1 MLRPGLRLL
10 LTASPD
16 DPPIEDPLPMLSFVA
31 DPTPT
36 LFFTGKGGVGKTSLA
51 CATAVALAD
60 AGRRVLLVS
69 TDPASNLADVLGAP
83 VGPSV
88 AEVAT
93 VPGLSALNV
102 DPEAAAHGYRERVVG
117 PMRGVLPD
125 EAVARIEE
133 GLSGACTTEIAA
145 FDRFAAMLAG
155 EGEAVGVDVVVFDT
169 APTGHTLRLLELPA
183 AWSGFIDDNPGGA
196 SCLGPSSGLETQRE
210 RYQAAAEALRDPART
225 TLVLVARPEPSALAE
240 AARSAAELS
249 AIGVASQRLVVNG
262 LFRATDPSDP
272 LAAPME
278 RQAEAALTAMPEALA
293 ALPTESVALRPHNL
307 VGLGALRD
315 LVADHQAHE
324 TLPEAPVVTPLPDAA
339 ADLAGLVDEV
349 EADGKGLVLVMG
361 KGGVGK
367 TTVAAAV
374 AAEMAARG
382 HDVHLTTT
390 DPAAHL
396 DDVLGDDVPGT
407 LAVTRI
413 DPREE
418 TRRYTERVL
427 RTKGADL
434 DGDARRLLEE
444 DLRSPCTEEVA
455 VFHAFSRAVGSA
467 ARGFVVMDT
476 APTGHTL
483 LLLDTAGSYHREVL
497 RSTSLDP
504 DRVTTP
510 LMRLQDPAFTRVL
523 VVTLA
528 ETTPVREAAAL
539 QADLRRAGVEPSAWV
554 VNRSLAA
561 ARPTDPLLAARAAA
575 EVPEVEAVAERHAP
589 TDPDGVPRLAVLP
602 YTPEPP
608 VGAARLRAL
617 ARRAVAQ
624 GAVAQ
629 GAVAQ
634 GAVAEPA

>member
-1 MLRPGLRLL
+1 
-10 LTASPD
+10 
-16 DPPIEDPLPMLSFVA
+16 MLSFVA

-83 VGPSV
+83 VGPTV
-88 AEVAT
+88 ADVAT

-102 DPEAAAHGYRERVVG
+102 DPEAAARAYRERVVG

-125 EAVARIEE
+125 EAVSRIEE

-155 EGEAVGVDVVVFDT
+155 EGEAVGMDVVVFDT

-183 AWSGFIDDNPGGA
+183 AWSGFIDDNPEGA

-210 RYQAAAEALRDPART
+210 RYQAAAEALRDPAQT

-262 LFRATDPSDP
+262 QFRASGAADP
-272 LAAPME
+272 LAAAME
-278 RQAEAALTAMPEALA
+278 RQAEAALRALPPALA

-307 VGLGALRD
+307 VGLDALRD
-315 LVADHQAHE
+315 LVADHEAHE
-324 TLPEAPVVTPLPDAA
+324 TLPEAPAVPSLPDAA
-339 ADLAGLVDEV
+339 ADLAGLVDEI
-349 EADGKGLVLVMG
+349 ETEGKGLVLVMG

-374 AAEMAARG
+374 AAELAARG

-396 DDVLGDDVPGT
+396 DDVLGDDALGGDHLGGEASGT
-407 LAVTRI
+407 LTVTRI
-413 DPREE
+413 DPHEE

-427 RTKGADL
+427 RTKGAGL
-434 DGDARRLLEE
+434 DDDARRLLEE

-497 RSTSLDP
+497 RSSSLDP

-539 QADLRRAGVEPSAWV
+539 QADLRRAGVEPFAWV

-575 EVPEVEAVAERHAP
+575 EVPEIEAVAREHAP
-589 TDPDGVPRLAVLP
+589 RADGQDGVPRLAVLP

-608 VGAARLRAL
+608 VGARRLRAL
-617 ARRAVAQ
+617 ARG
-624 GAVAQ
+624 GAPV
-629 GAVAQ
+629 
-634 GAVAEPA
+634 EPILV

>member
-1 MLRPGLRLL
+1 
-10 LTASPD
+10 
-16 DPPIEDPLPMLSFVA
+16 MLSFIA
-31 DPTPT
+31 SPTPT

-83 VGPSV
+83 VGPTVTS
-88 AEVAT
+88 VAT

-102 DPEAAAHGYRERVVG
+102 DPEAAASAYRERVVG
-117 PMRGVLPD
+117 PMRGILPD
-125 EAVARIEE
+125 ETVLRIEE

-155 EGEAVGVDVVVFDT
+155 EGDAAGMDVVVFDT

-183 AWSGFIDDNPGGA
+183 AWSGFIDDNPEGA

-210 RYQAAAEALRDPART
+210 RYEAAAQALRDPMRT

-262 LFRATDPSDP
+262 LFQAADPADP
-272 LAAPME
+272 LAAAME
-278 RQAEAALTAMPEALA
+278 RQAEAALFALPPALA
-293 ALPTESVALRPHNL
+293 ALPTETVALRPYNL
-307 VGLGALRD
+307 LGLDALRA
-315 LVADHQAHE
+315 LVASHE
-324 TLPEAPVVTPLPDAA
+324 SPATPAQSAAAPPLPDAA
-339 ADLAGLVDEV
+339 ASLVGLVDEI
-349 EADGKGLVLVMG
+349 EIPGKGLVLVMG

-367 TTVAAAV
+367 TTIAAAV
-374 AAEMAARG
+374 AAELAARG

-396 DDVLGDDVPGT
+396 DTVLGDDVPGSLT
-407 LAVTRI
+407 VTRI

-427 RTKGADL
+427 RTKGAGL
-434 DGDARRLLEE
+434 DSDARRLLEE

-510 LMRLQDPAFTRVL
+510 LMRLQDPTFTRVL

-539 QADLRRAGVEPSAWV
+539 QSDLQRAGVEPFAWV

-561 ARPTDPLLAARAAA
+561 ARPLDPLLVARAAA
-575 EVPEVEAVAERHAP
+575 EVPEIETVARELAP
-589 TDPDGVPRLAVLP
+589 RMTADGGAPRLAVLP

-608 VGAARLRAL
+608 VGARLLRSL
-617 ARRAVAQ
+617 ARG
-624 GAVAQ
+624 GAF
-629 GAVAQ
+629 
-634 GAVAEPA
+634 AEPPLV

>member
-1 MLRPGLRLL
+1 
-10 LTASPD
+10 
-16 DPPIEDPLPMLSFVA
+16 MLSFIA
-31 DPTPT
+31 APTPT

-83 VGPSV
+83 VGPTV

-93 VPGLSALNV
+93 VPGLRALNV
-102 DPEAAAHGYRERVVG
+102 DPEAAASAYRERVVG

-155 EGEAVGVDVVVFDT
+155 EGEAVGMDVVVFDT

-183 AWSGFIDDNPGGA
+183 AWSGFIDDNPEGA
-196 SCLGPSSGLETQRE
+196 SCLGPSSGLETQHE

-249 AIGVASQRLVVNG
+249 AIGVAGQRLVVNG
-262 LFRATDPSDP
+262 AFRASDPADP
-272 LAAPME
+272 LAAAME
-278 RQAEAALTAMPEALA
+278 RQAEAALRALPPALA
-293 ALPTESVALRPHNL
+293 ALPTETVALRPHNL
-307 VGLGALRD
+307 VGLDALRD
-315 LVADHQAHE
+315 LVADHGAHE
-324 TLPEAPVVTPLPDAA
+324 TLPEAPAVPALPDAA
-339 ADLAGLVDEV
+339 ADLAELVDEV
-349 EADGKGLVLVMG
+349 EAEGKGLVLVMG

-374 AAEMAARG
+374 AAELAARG
-382 HDVHLTTT
+382 HAVHLTTT

-396 DDVLGDDVPGT
+396 DEALGEDGVAGEGAGT
-407 LAVTRI
+407 LTVTRI
-413 DPREE
+413 DPHEE

-427 RTKGADL
+427 RTKGAGL
-434 DGDARRLLEE
+434 DDDARRLLEE

-497 RSTSLDP
+497 RSSSLDP
-504 DRVTTP
+504 ERVTTP

-539 QADLRRAGVEPSAWV
+539 QADLRRAGIEPFAWV

-561 ARPTDPLLAARAAA
+561 ARPSDPLLAARAAA
-575 EVPEVEAVAERHAP
+575 EVPEVEAVVHEHAP
-589 TDPDGVPRLAVLP
+589 RPDGAPRLAVLP

-608 VGAARLRAL
+608 VGARRLRAL
-617 ARRAVAQ
+617 AHG
-624 GAVAQ
+624 GAPLESALV
-629 GAVAQ
+629 
-634 GAVAEPA
+634 

>member
-1 MLRPGLRLL
+1 
-10 LTASPD
+10 
-16 DPPIEDPLPMLSFVA
+16 MLSFIES
-31 DPTPT
+31 PTPT

-83 VGPSV
+83 VGPTASD
-88 AEVAT
+88 VAT
-93 VPGLSALNV
+93 VPGLRALNV
-102 DPEAAAHGYRERVVG
+102 DPEAAAREYRERVVG

-125 EAVARIEE
+125 DALRGIEE

-145 FDRFAAMLAG
+145 FDRFASMLAG
-155 EGEAVGVDVVVFDT
+155 EGEASGADVVVFDT

-183 AWSGFIDDNPGGA
+183 AWSGFIDENPGGA
-196 SCLGPSSGLETQRE
+196 SCLGPASGLETQRE
-210 RYQAAAEALRDPART
+210 RYQAAAQALRDPART
-225 TLVLVARPEPSALAE
+225 ILVLVARPEPSALAE

-249 AIGVASQRLVVNG
+249 ALGVAGQRLVVNG
-262 LFRATDPSDP
+262 MFQATDPGDP
-272 LAAPME
+272 LAAAIE
-278 RQAEAALTAMPEALA
+278 RQAQVSLEEFPASLA
-293 ALPTESVALRPHNL
+293 ALPVETLALRPHNL
-307 VGLGALRD
+307 VGLSALRD
-315 LVADHQAHE
+315 LASGHE
-324 TLPEAPVVTPLPDAA
+324 ARPLPQEVSSSVLPSEVG
-339 ADLAGLVDEV
+339 DLAAIVDEV

-374 AAEMAARG
+374 AAELAGRG
-382 HDVHLTTT
+382 HAVHLTTT

-396 DDVLGDDVPGT
+396 SDTLGDDVPGQIS
-407 LAVTRI
+407 VSRI
-413 DPREE
+413 DPAEE

-427 RTKGADL
+427 RTKGASL
-434 DGDARRLLEE
+434 DSDALQILFE

-455 VFHAFSRAVGSA
+455 VFHAFSRAVGQA

-483 LLLDTAGSYHREVL
+483 LLLDATGSYHREVL
-497 RSTSLDP
+497 RSSGLP
-504 DRVTTP
+504 DGRVTTP

-539 QADLRRAGVEPSAWV
+539 QADLQRAGVEPFAWV

-575 EVPEVEAVAERHAP
+575 EGPEIEAVARDHAP
-589 TDPDGVPRLAVLP
+589 TGPDGPRLAVLP
-602 YTPEPP
+602 YLPEPP
-608 VGAARLRAL
+608 VGASRLRAL
-617 ARRAVAQ
+617 AGDAVL
-624 GAVAQ
+624 V
-629 GAVAQ
+629 
-634 GAVAEPA
+634 